1 MVNVSAKD
9 QGVSLVE
16 GPINKFLAYKFRLPY
31 NSVPLPNSALATKA
45 INNTNGFTLVFVIRQ
60 QKNNLGTLFSIN
72 SPGRLTPWLQLI
84 SNSKTGVL
92 GLKYKIPESKKLR
105 QIDWSLPKHHRKT
118 LMAG

>member
-16 GPINKFLAYKFRLPY
+16 GPINKFPAYKFRLPY
-31 NSVPLPNSALATKA
+31 NSVPLPNSAMVTKA
-45 INNTNGFTLVFVIRQ
+45 INNTNGFTLVFVVRQ
-60 QKNNLGTLFSIN
+60 QKNNLGTLLSIN

-84 SNSKTGVL
+84 SNSKTGML

-105 QIDWSLPKHHRKT
+105 QIDWSLPKHHRKS